1 MRRSDTA
8 ILPPR
13 QLEAATVT
21 ALRTVANRFG
31 GADGA
36 RSLALLRAA
45 ADGALGDMEVVLAY
59 HDVLLFLLAYPATA
73 AMRSLA
79 ARELTRV
86 AAVAR
91 DIDAHGPAR
100 ACASLRGSGIA

>member
-45 ADGALGDMEVVLAY
+45 AGLAE
-59 HDVLLFLLAYPATA
+59 
-73 AMRSLA
+73 A
-79 ARELTRV
+79 ARITLASSGARTPGV
-86 AAVAR
+86 AV
-91 DIDAHGPAR
+91 
-100 ACASLRGSGIA
+100 